1 MQKVKKILKILEKEY
16 PGARITL
23 DFKNPLE
30 LLVAT
35 ILAAQCTDERVNL
48 VTKYLFKKYRK
59 AEDYVK
65 VNMKEMEEDIR
76 PTGFFKNKAKSI
88 KGCCKK
94 IAEDFQ
100 GKVPKTVEELT
111 SLSGVGRKTAN
122 IVLANAY
129 KKGTI
134 AVDTHVKRVSKRLG
148 LSQSEDPD
156 RIEEE
161 LCKVIPE
168 EKWSRT
174 THLLVFHGREI
185 CHAKKPECEGCPLME
200 YCSYFKTISKS

>member
-1 MQKVKKILKILEKEY
+1 MQKVKKILKILEREY
-16 PGARITL
+16 PHAKITL

-30 LLVAT
+30 LLIAT

-48 VTKYLFKKYRK
+48 VTKDLFKKYRK

-65 VNMKEMEEDIR
+65 VDMGELEEDIR
-76 PTGFFKNKAKSI
+76 KTGFYKNKAKAI
-88 KGCCKK
+88 KGCCRK
-94 IAEDFQ
+94 IFEDFK
-100 GKVPKTVEELT
+100 GKVPKTLSELT

-129 KKGTI
+129 KKDTI
-134 AVDTHVKRVSKRLG
+134 SVDTHVKRVSKRLG
-148 LSQSEDPD
+148 LAQSEDSD

-161 LCKVIPE
+161 LCKVIPK

-185 CHAKKPECEGCPLME
+185 CHAKKPKCEGCPLME